1 MAVRR
6 GPHIIKL
13 HDSNPP
19 LLGPAPGAAPAAIPA
34 PLRDEGLLASTR
46 ALPPQAPPLR
56 TPPSP
61 SSLVW
66 AISVTASRA
75 RAEREGEVR
84 ALADQAAHIDRLQVR
99 TLVNRL

>member
-1 MAVRR
+1 
-6 GPHIIKL
+6 
-13 HDSNPP
+13 
-19 LLGPAPGAAPAAIPA
+19 
-34 PLRDEGLLASTR
+34 
-46 ALPPQAPPLR
+46 
-56 TPPSP
+56 
-61 SSLVW
+61 LVW